1 MTSGLQVLDSG
12 DVIGNVLAHDHE
24 HGVLRDDYVGFAVNF
39 NLMTVGMQVQG
50 FVAFFDLQR
59 QVLDFVGGFPAEYG
73 VAILRHRERI
83 PRTHLDHY
91 TCMHGIV
98 FANARGQVK
107 SAPGLVRCFKG
118 LNQDSVTNDHD
129 IL

>member
-73 VAILRHRERI
+73 IAILSHRQRI
-83 PRTHLDHY
+83 TRSHAYHDSRMY
-91 TCMHGIV
+91 SIM
-98 FANARGQVK
+98 FANARGQIK
-107 SAPGLVRCFKG
+107 ATPGLVRCFKG